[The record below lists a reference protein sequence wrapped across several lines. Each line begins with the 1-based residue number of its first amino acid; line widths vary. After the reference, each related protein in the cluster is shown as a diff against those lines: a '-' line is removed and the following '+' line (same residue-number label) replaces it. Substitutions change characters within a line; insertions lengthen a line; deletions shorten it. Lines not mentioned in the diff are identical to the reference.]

1 MQFMAHKGSRG
12 QLTSV
17 SLKPG
22 DCIHFIGISG
32 TAMAGVA
39 GVLKSRG
46 FQVQGSDSGAY
57 PPMSDQLKKTNI
69 PLMEGY
75 EGSRI
80 QAPVKLVV
88 VGNSISSANEEA
100 RALTAGDIPYLSLP
114 EIIHFALIQ
123 DKQSLV
129 VSGTHGKSTTSSMV
143 AWLAEFLG
151 CHPSFLIGGVP
162 NNFNQS
168 FKQTDSSWFVIEGD
182 EYDTAFFDKRPKFIH
197 YQPFSVILTS
207 IEFDH
212 VDIYDSLEKVKNSFE
227 MLLRSIPQDG
237 FLIANGEDKNIQ
249 DIIHHAS
256 SKNVI
261 TYGVTTGDYRLED
274 RRPCNRDGFQTFS
287 IKTPQGDKVRIQL
300 PVFGLHNA
308 MNAVSAFAL
317 CNELKWDQAQ
327 TVKGLSLFRGVKRR
341 CQILKE
347 SDRVVVIEDFAHHP
361 TAAKAV
367 LGALRER
374 YPERDIIAVFEPR
387 SASSRRSVFQKRYV
401 SAFSKA
407 DRVFTAPPFRE
418 FEIPSDQR
426 FSSKNLV
433 QDLNVQGTP
442 SYLYDNVEV
451 MAQEIV
457 QSIKK
462 KSVIVIMSNGPFGG
476 IHQLLS
482 KLI

>member
-12 QLTSV
+12 RLTSV

-22 DCIHFIGISG
+22 DRIHFIGISG

-39 GVLKSRG
+39 GVLKNRG
-46 FQVQGSDSGAY
+46 FEVQGSDAGAY
-57 PPMSDQLKKTNI
+57 PPMSEQLKKTNI

-75 EGSRI
+75 KGSRI
-80 QAPVKLVV
+80 QAPIKLVV
-88 VGNSISSANEEA
+88 VGNSISAENEEA
-100 RALTAGDIPYLSLP
+100 QVLMAGDIPYLSLP

-129 VSGTHGKSTTSSMV
+129 VSGTHGKSTTSAMA

-151 CHPSFLIGGVP
+151 YHPSFLIGGVP

-237 FLIANGEDKNIQ
+237 FLVANGEDKNIQ

-274 RRPCNRDGFQTFS
+274 RNPCNKEGFQTFAV
-287 IKTPQGDKVRIQL
+287 KTPQGGRVQVQL
-300 PVFGLHNA
+300 
-308 MNAVSAFAL
+308 
-317 CNELKWDQAQ
+317 
-327 TVKGLSLFRGVKRR
+327 
-341 CQILKE
+341 
-347 SDRVVVIEDFAHHP
+347 
-361 TAAKAV
+361 
-367 LGALRER
+367 
-374 YPERDIIAVFEPR
+374 
-387 SASSRRSVFQKRYV
+387 SVFRTPQCHECLGG
-401 SAFSKA
+401 FC
-407 DRVFTAPPFRE
+407 F
-418 FEIPSDQR
+418 
-426 FSSKNLV
+426 V
-433 QDLNVQGTP
+433 Q
-442 SYLYDNVEV
+442 
-451 MAQEIV
+451 
-457 QSIKK
+457 
-462 KSVIVIMSNGPFGG
+462 
-476 IHQLLS
+476 
-482 KLI
+482 